1 MKKHLLSVAV
11 CLAGTLLVTAC
22 GGSSSSAKENGKQVT
37 RGVIDGFGSVIV
49 NGVHFNS
56 DRTQFTVDD
65 RAGIQADLRVG
76 QVVTIVGNHNG
87 AEGVAAEI
95 IYDVSVEGTVTA
107 VDSASGTLTVLGQTV
122 VTDAMTIFEGLDL
135 ATLTVGQRVEVS
147 GYSAGEGRII
157 ASFIAADDADQSPE
171 ELTGVVAGLD
181 SSAQTFLIG
190 SQLISYASV
199 ATLDL
204 DGATLSDGMLV
215 EVEGTLDGDLLVAS
229 EIEAEDSDFEEDT
242 ELEMSGVVTAVDADN
257 NQFVLNGMTVR
268 FDSETEFD
276 DGDQSAL
283 QAGVMVEV
291 EGVVGTDGVLLA
303 EDIEFEEAPEIELEG
318 VVQATTENTLTVM
331 GITINADLRTRVRDD
346 RDDEVY
352 FNLSMLQPGDHV
364 ELLLEETTAG
374 QYRAQLLERVDASNK
389 VELKAP
395 VSAIDLSA
403 GTVVLLGLTLDV
415 SAQDPAMLSS
425 LVSGSMVE
433 IEGSFDGQVLIVQSM
448 EIDD

>member
-122 VTDAMTIFEGLDL
+122 VTDTMTIFEGLDL

-199 ATLDL
+199 ASLDL
-204 DGATLSDGMLV
+204 DGATLSDGMQV
-215 EVEGTLDGDLLVAS
+215 EVEGTLDGDVLVAS

-242 ELEMSGVVTAVDADN
+242 ELEMSGAVTAVDADN

-303 EDIEFEEAPEIELEG
+303 EEIEFEEAPEIELEG

-415 SAQDPAMLSS
+415 SAQDPSMLSS

>member
-122 VTDAMTIFEGLDL
+122 VTDTMTIFEGLDL
-135 ATLTVGQRVEVS
+135 ATLSAGQRVEVS

-199 ATLDL
+199 ASLDL
-204 DGATLSDGMLV
+204 DGATLSDGMQV
-215 EVEGTLDGDLLVAS
+215 EVEGTLDGDVLVAS

-242 ELEMSGVVTAVDADN
+242 ELEMSGAVTAVDADN

-291 EGVVGTDGVLLA
+291 EGVVGTDGVLQA
-303 EDIEFEEAPEIELEG
+303 EEIEFEEAPEIELEG

-403 GTVVLLGLTLDV
+403 GTVVFLGLTLDV
-415 SAQDPAMLSS
+415 SAQDPSMLSS

>member
-11 CLAGTLLVTAC
+11 CLAGTLLVTGC

-135 ATLTVGQRVEVS
+135 ATLTAGQRVEVS

-157 ASFIAADDADQSPE
+157 ASFIAADDVDQSPE

-204 DGATLSDGMLV
+204 DGATLSDGMQI
-215 EVEGTLDGDLLVAS
+215 EVEGTLDGDMLVAS
-229 EIEAEDSDFEEDT
+229 KIEAENSDFEEDT

-257 NQFVLNGMTVR
+257 NQFVVNGMTVR

-276 DGDQSAL
+276 DGNQSAL

-291 EGVVGTDGVLLA
+291 EGVVGTGGVLLA
-303 EDIEFEEAPEIELEG
+303 EEIEFEDAPEIELEG

-352 FNLSMLQPGDHV
+352 FNLSMLQSGDHV
-364 ELLLEETTAG
+364 ELLLEETSTG
-374 QYRAQLLERVDASNK
+374 QYRAQLLERVDADSK

-395 VSAIDLSA
+395 VSAIDLTA
-403 GTVVLLGLTLDV
+403 GTIVLLGLTVDV
-415 SAQDPAMLSS
+415 SAQDPSMLSS
-425 LVSGSMVE
+425 LVNGSMIE

>member
-1 MKKHLLSVAV
+1 M
-11 CLAGTLLVTAC
+11 
-22 GGSSSSAKENGKQVT
+22 
-37 RGVIDGFGSVIV
+37 
-49 NGVHFNS
+49 
-56 DRTQFTVDD
+56 
-65 RAGIQADLRVG
+65 
-76 QVVTIVGNHNG
+76 
-87 AEGVAAEI
+87 
-95 IYDVSVEGTVTA
+95 
-107 VDSASGTLTVLGQTV
+107 
-122 VTDAMTIFEGLDL
+122 
-135 ATLTVGQRVEVS
+135 
-147 GYSAGEGRII
+147 
-157 ASFIAADDADQSPE
+157 
-171 ELTGVVAGLD
+171 
-181 SSAQTFLIG
+181 
-190 SQLISYASV
+190 
-199 ATLDL
+199 
-204 DGATLSDGMLV
+204 
-215 EVEGTLDGDLLVAS
+215 LVAS

-242 ELEMSGVVTAVDADN
+242 ELEMSGAVTAVDADN

-303 EDIEFEEAPEIELEG
+303 EEIEFEEAPEIELEG

-403 GTVVLLGLTLDV
+403 GTVVFLGLTLDV
-415 SAQDPAMLSS
+415 SAQDPSMLSS

>member
-122 VTDAMTIFEGLDL
+122 VTDAMTIFEDLDL

-204 DGATLSDGMLV
+204 DGATLSDGMQV
-215 EVEGTLDGDLLVAS
+215 EVEGTLDGDVLVAS

-242 ELEMSGVVTAVDADN
+242 ELEMSGAVTAVDADN

-303 EDIEFEEAPEIELEG
+303 EEIEFEEAPEIELEG

-415 SAQDPAMLSS
+415 SAQDPSMLSS

>member
-171 ELTGVVAGLD
+171 ELTGVVVGLD

-199 ATLDL
+199 ASLDL
-204 DGATLSDGMLV
+204 DGATLSDGMQV
-215 EVEGTLDGDLLVAS
+215 EVEGTLDGDVLVAS

-242 ELEMSGVVTAVDADN
+242 ELEMSGAVTAVDADN

-303 EDIEFEEAPEIELEG
+303 EEIEFEEAPEIELEG

-415 SAQDPAMLSS
+415 SAQDPSMLSS

>member
-76 QVVTIVGNHNG
+76 QVVTIIGNHNG

-199 ATLDL
+199 ASLDL

-215 EVEGTLDGDLLVAS
+215 EVEGALDGDVLVAS

-242 ELEMSGVVTAVDADN
+242 ELEMSGAVTAVDSDN
-257 NQFVLNGMTVR
+257 SQFVVNGMTVR

-303 EDIEFEEAPEIELEG
+303 EEIEFEEAPEIELEG

-374 QYRAQLLERVDASNK
+374 QYRAQLLERVDADSK

-415 SAQDPAMLSS
+415 SAQDPSMLSS

>member
-76 QVVTIVGNHNG
+76 QVVTIIGNHNG

-122 VTDAMTIFEGLDL
+122 VTDAMTIFEDLDL

-157 ASFIAADDADQSPE
+157 ASFIAAADADQRPE
-171 ELTGVVAGLD
+171 EVTGVVAGLD

-199 ATLDL
+199 ATRDL
-204 DGATLSDGMLV
+204 DGATLSDGMQV
-215 EVEGTLDGDLLVAS
+215 EAEGTLDGDVLVAS

-242 ELEMSGVVTAVDADN
+242 ELEMSGAVTAVDADN

-303 EDIEFEEAPEIELEG
+303 EEIEFEEAPETELEG
-318 VVQATTENTLTVM
+318 VVQATTVNTLTVM

-415 SAQDPAMLSS
+415 SAQDPSMLSS

>member
-1 MKKHLLSVAV
+1 
-11 CLAGTLLVTAC
+11 
-22 GGSSSSAKENGKQVT
+22 
-37 RGVIDGFGSVIV
+37 
-49 NGVHFNS
+49 
-56 DRTQFTVDD
+56 VDD

-122 VTDAMTIFEGLDL
+122 VTDTMTIFEGLDL

-199 ATLDL
+199 ASLDL
-204 DGATLSDGMLV
+204 DGATLSDGMQV
-215 EVEGTLDGDLLVAS
+215 EVEGTLDGDVLVAS

-242 ELEMSGVVTAVDADN
+242 ELEMSGAVTAVDADN

-303 EDIEFEEAPEIELEG
+303 EEIEFEEAPEIELEG

-403 GTVVLLGLTLDV
+403 GTVVFLGLTLDV
-415 SAQDPAMLSS
+415 SAQDPSMLSS

>member
-107 VDSASGTLTVLGQTV
+107 IDSASGTLTVLGQTV

-171 ELTGVVAGLD
+171 ELTGVVAGFD

-204 DGATLSDGMLV
+204 DGATLSDGMQV
-215 EVEGTLDGDLLVAS
+215 EVEGTLDGDVLVAS

-242 ELEMSGVVTAVDADN
+242 ELEMSGAVTAVDADN

-303 EDIEFEEAPEIELEG
+303 EEIEFEEAPEIELEG
-318 VVQATTENTLTVM
+318 MVQATTENTLTVM

-415 SAQDPAMLSS
+415 SAQDPSMLSS

>member
-22 GGSSSSAKENGKQVT
+22 GGSSSSVKENGKQVT

-181 SSAQTFLIG
+181 TSAQTFLIG

-199 ATLDL
+199 ASLDL
-204 DGATLSDGMLV
+204 DGATLSDGMQV
-215 EVEGTLDGDLLVAS
+215 EVEGTLDGDVLVAS

-242 ELEMSGVVTAVDADN
+242 ELEMSGAVTAVDADN

-303 EDIEFEEAPEIELEG
+303 EEIEFEEAPEIELEG

-364 ELLLEETTAG
+364 ELLLEETSAG

>member
-122 VTDAMTIFEGLDL
+122 VTDTMTIFEGLDL

-199 ATLDL
+199 ASLDL
-204 DGATLSDGMLV
+204 DGATLSDGMQV
-215 EVEGTLDGDLLVAS
+215 EVEGTLDGDVLVAS

-242 ELEMSGVVTAVDADN
+242 ELEMSGAVTAVDADN

-291 EGVVGTDGVLLA
+291 EGVVGTEGVLLA
-303 EDIEFEEAPEIELEG
+303 EEIEFEEAPEIELEG
-318 VVQATTENTLTVM
+318 MVQATTENTLTVM

>member
-122 VTDAMTIFEGLDL
+122 VTDTMTIFEGLDL
-135 ATLTVGQRVEVS
+135 ATLSAGQRVEVS

-204 DGATLSDGMLV
+204 DGATLSDGMQV
-215 EVEGTLDGDLLVAS
+215 KVEGTLDGDVLVAS

-242 ELEMSGVVTAVDADN
+242 ELEMSGAVTAVDADN

-303 EDIEFEEAPEIELEG
+303 EEIEFEEAPEIELEG
-318 VVQATTENTLTVM
+318 MVQATTENTLTVM

-415 SAQDPAMLSS
+415 SAQDPSMLSS

>member
-11 CLAGTLLVTAC
+11 CLAGSLLVTAC
-22 GGSSSSAKENGKQVT
+22 GGGSSSAKDNGKQVT

-56 DRTQFTVDD
+56 DRSQFMVDD
-65 RAGIQADLRVG
+65 RAGIQGDLRVG

-87 AEGVAAEI
+87 AEGVAVEI

-107 VDSASGTLTVLGQTV
+107 VDAAAGTLTVLGQTV

-135 ATLTVGQRVEVS
+135 ATLSAGQRVEVS

-157 ASFIAADDADQSPE
+157 ASFIAADDDDQSPE

-181 SSAQTFLIG
+181 SAAQTFLIG

-199 ATLDL
+199 ASLDL

-215 EVEGTLDGDLLVAS
+215 EVEGALDGDVLVAS

-242 ELEMSGVVTAVDADN
+242 ELEMSGVVTAVDSDN
-257 NQFVLNGMTVR
+257 SQFVVNGMTVR

-276 DGDQSAL
+276 DGEQSAL

-291 EGVVGTDGVLLA
+291 EGVVGSDGVLLA
-303 EDIEFEEAPEIELEG
+303 EEIEFEEAPEIELEG

-331 GITINADLRTRVRDD
+331 GITVSVDLRTRVRDD
-346 RDDEVY
+346 RDGEVY

-374 QYRAQLLERVDASNK
+374 QYRAQLLERVDADSK

-395 VSAIDLSA
+395 VSDINLSA
-403 GTVVLLGLTLDV
+403 GTIVLLGLTVDV

-425 LVSGSMVE
+425 LVSGNMVE

>member
-135 ATLTVGQRVEVS
+135 ATLSAGQRVEVS

-199 ATLDL
+199 ASLDL
-204 DGATLSDGMLV
+204 DGATLSDGMQV
-215 EVEGTLDGDLLVAS
+215 EVEGTLDGDVLVAS

-242 ELEMSGVVTAVDADN
+242 ELEMSGAVTAVDADN

-303 EDIEFEEAPEIELEG
+303 EEIEFEEAPEIELEG

-415 SAQDPAMLSS
+415 SAQDPSMLSS

>member
-1 MKKHLLSVAV
+1 
-11 CLAGTLLVTAC
+11 
-22 GGSSSSAKENGKQVT
+22 
-37 RGVIDGFGSVIV
+37 VIV

-204 DGATLSDGMLV
+204 DGATLSDGMQV
-215 EVEGTLDGDLLVAS
+215 EVEGTLDGDVLVAS

-242 ELEMSGVVTAVDADN
+242 ELEMSGAVTAVDADN

-303 EDIEFEEAPEIELEG
+303 EEIEFEEAPEIELEG
-318 VVQATTENTLTVM
+318 MVQATTENTLTVM

-352 FNLSMLQPGDHV
+352 FNLSMLQPGDYV

-433 IEGSFDGQVLIVQSM
+433 IDGSFDGQVLIVQSM

>member
-107 VDSASGTLTVLGQTV
+107 IDSASGTLTVLGQTV

-171 ELTGVVAGLD
+171 ELTGVVAGFD

-204 DGATLSDGMLV
+204 DGATLSDGMQV
-215 EVEGTLDGDLLVAS
+215 EVEGTLDGDVLVAS

-242 ELEMSGVVTAVDADN
+242 ELEMSGAVTAVDADN

-303 EDIEFEEAPEIELEG
+303 EEIEFEEAPEIELEG

-331 GITINADLRTRVRDD
+331 GITINADLRTRVRDE

-415 SAQDPAMLSS
+415 SAQDPSMLSS

>member
-76 QVVTIVGNHNG
+76 QVVTIIGNHNG

-122 VTDAMTIFEGLDL
+122 VTDAMTIFEDLDL

-204 DGATLSDGMLV
+204 DGATLSDGMQV
-215 EVEGTLDGDLLVAS
+215 EVEGTLDGDVLVAS

-242 ELEMSGVVTAVDADN
+242 ELEMSGAVTAVDADN

-303 EDIEFEEAPEIELEG
+303 EEIEFEEAPEIELEG

-415 SAQDPAMLSS
+415 SAQDPSMLSS

>member
-204 DGATLSDGMLV
+204 DGATLSDGMQV
-215 EVEGTLDGDLLVAS
+215 EVEGTLDGDVLVAS

-242 ELEMSGVVTAVDADN
+242 ELEMSGAVTAVDADN

-303 EDIEFEEAPEIELEG
+303 EEIEFEEAPEIELEG

>member
-135 ATLTVGQRVEVS
+135 ATLSAGQRVEVS

-181 SSAQTFLIG
+181 SAAQTFLIG

-204 DGATLSDGMLV
+204 DGATLSDGMQV
-215 EVEGTLDGDLLVAS
+215 EVEGTLDGDVLVAS

-242 ELEMSGVVTAVDADN
+242 ELEMSGAVTAVDADN

-303 EDIEFEEAPEIELEG
+303 EEIEFEEAPEIELEG

-364 ELLLEETTAG
+364 ELLLEEITAG

-425 LVSGSMVE
+425 LVNGSMVE

>member
-122 VTDAMTIFEGLDL
+122 VTDTMTIFEGLDL

-204 DGATLSDGMLV
+204 DGATLSDGMQV
-215 EVEGTLDGDLLVAS
+215 EVEGTLDGDVLVAS

-242 ELEMSGVVTAVDADN
+242 ELEMSGAVTAVDADN

-303 EDIEFEEAPEIELEG
+303 EEIEFEEAPEIELEG
-318 VVQATTENTLTVM
+318 MVQATTENTLTVM

-403 GTVVLLGLTLDV
+403 GTVVFLGLTLDV
-415 SAQDPAMLSS
+415 SAQDPSMLSS

>member
-107 VDSASGTLTVLGQTV
+107 VDAAAGTLTVLGQTV

-135 ATLTVGQRVEVS
+135 ATLSVGQRVEVS

-199 ATLDL
+199 ASLDL
-204 DGATLSDGMLV
+204 DGATLSDGMQV
-215 EVEGTLDGDLLVAS
+215 EVEGTLDGDVLVAS

-242 ELEMSGVVTAVDADN
+242 ELEMSGAVTAVDADN

-303 EDIEFEEAPEIELEG
+303 EEIEFEEAPEIELEG
-318 VVQATTENTLTVM
+318 MVQATTENTLTVM

>member
-199 ATLDL
+199 ASLDL
-204 DGATLSDGMLV
+204 DGATLSDGMQV
-215 EVEGTLDGDLLVAS
+215 EVEGTLDGDVLVAS

-242 ELEMSGVVTAVDADN
+242 ELEMSGAVTAVDADN

-303 EDIEFEEAPEIELEG
+303 EEIEFEEAPEIELEG

>member
-122 VTDAMTIFEGLDL
+122 VTDTMTIFEGLDL

-199 ATLDL
+199 ASLDL
-204 DGATLSDGMLV
+204 DGATLSDGMQV
-215 EVEGTLDGDLLVAS
+215 EVEGTLDGDVLVAS

-242 ELEMSGVVTAVDADN
+242 ELEMSGAVTAVDADN

-303 EDIEFEEAPEIELEG
+303 EEIEFEEAPEIELEG
-318 VVQATTENTLTVM
+318 MVQATTENTLTVM

-364 ELLLEETTAG
+364 ELLLECT
-374 QYRAQLLERVDASNK
+374 V
-389 VELKAP
+389 
-395 VSAIDLSA
+395 A
-403 GTVVLLGLTLDV
+403 GTC
-415 SAQDPAMLSS
+415 
-425 LVSGSMVE
+425 
-433 IEGSFDGQVLIVQSM
+433 
-448 EIDD
+448 

>member
-107 VDSASGTLTVLGQTV
+107 IDSASGTLTVLGQTV

-204 DGATLSDGMLV
+204 DGATLSDGMQV
-215 EVEGTLDGDLLVAS
+215 EVEGTLDGDVLVAS

-242 ELEMSGVVTAVDADN
+242 ELEMSGAVTAVDVDN

-303 EDIEFEEAPEIELEG
+303 EEIEFEEAPEIELEG
-318 VVQATTENTLTVM
+318 MVQATTENTLTVM

-415 SAQDPAMLSS
+415 SAQDPSMLSS

>member
-199 ATLDL
+199 ASLDL
-204 DGATLSDGMLV
+204 DGATLSDGMQV
-215 EVEGTLDGDLLVAS
+215 EVEGTLDGDVLVAS

-242 ELEMSGVVTAVDADN
+242 ELEMSGAVTAVDADN

-303 EDIEFEEAPEIELEG
+303 EEIEFEEAPEIELEG
-318 VVQATTENTLTVM
+318 MVQATTENTLTVM

>member
-107 VDSASGTLTVLGQTV
+107 VDAAAGTLTVLGQTV

-204 DGATLSDGMLV
+204 DGATLSDGMQV
-215 EVEGTLDGDLLVAS
+215 EVEGTLDGDVLVAS

-242 ELEMSGVVTAVDADN
+242 ELEMSGAVTAVDADN

-303 EDIEFEEAPEIELEG
+303 EEIEFEEAPEIELEG

-364 ELLLEETTAG
+364 ELLLEETMAG

>member
-199 ATLDL
+199 ASLDL
-204 DGATLSDGMLV
+204 DGATLSDGMQV
-215 EVEGTLDGDLLVAS
+215 EVEGTLDGDVLVAS

-242 ELEMSGVVTAVDADN
+242 ELEMSGAVTAVDADN

-303 EDIEFEEAPEIELEG
+303 EEIEFEEAPEIELEG

-415 SAQDPAMLSS
+415 SAQDPSMLSS